1 MCRVVRAEMSLS
13 KFRVGRDASRKAVR
27 IQIKRV
33 LEHNTTKRLR
43 GKLLLKVV
51 VDAVVNAEMLLC
63 IVSISNWGL

>member
-43 GKLLLKVV
+43 GKLLKVV